1 MFMNA
6 ISSVSVE
13 RGRINRILNIL
24 SKAYPDAKIALHFSN
39 PLEMLV
45 STILSAQCN
54 DERVNLV
61 TKDFFK
67 KYKTPEDY
75 AKSEI
80 NELEGIIR
88 STGFYRSKAKN
99 IRNACQIIVEKF
111 DSKVPRTMNELTSLP
126 GIGRKTANIILS
138 NSYGVIEGIAV
149 DTHVA
154 RVSKRLG
161 LTNAKEPDKIEQDLM
176 KLIKKELWVSFTYQM
191 IEHGRQ
197 ICSARKPICNQCLL
211 KRLCPSV
218 LSFE

>member
-1 MFMNA
+1 MFMTA

-45 STILSAQCN
+45 STILSAQCT

-61 TKDFFK
+61 TKDLFK

-80 NELEGIIR
+80 NELEAMIR

-154 RVSKRLG
+154 RVSKRLE

-176 KLIKKELWVSFTYQM
+176 KLIKKESWVSFTYQM
-191 IEHGRQ
+191 IEHGRK
-197 ICSARKPICNQCLL
+197 ICNARKPLCNQCLL
-211 KRLCPSV
+211 KRLCPSA
-218 LSFE
+218 F

>member
-1 MFMNA
+1 MFMAA

-13 RGRINRILNIL
+13 RRRINRILNIL
-24 SKAYPDAKIALHFSN
+24 SKAYPNAKVALHFSN

-45 STILSAQCN
+45 STILSAQCT

-61 TKDFFK
+61 TKDLFK

-80 NELEGIIR
+80 NELEAIIR
-88 STGFYRSKAKN
+88 SAGFYRSKTKN

>member
-1 MFMNA
+1 MFMTA

-13 RGRINRILNIL
+13 RRRINRILNIL
-24 SKAYPDAKIALHFSN
+24 SKTYPNAKVALHFSN

-45 STILSAQCN
+45 STILSAQCT

-61 TKDFFK
+61 TKDLFK

-80 NELEGIIR
+80 NELEAIIR

-161 LTNAKEPDKIEQDLM
+161 LTNAKEPDKIEQDLR

-197 ICSARKPICNQCLL
+197 ICNARKPLCNQCLL
-211 KRLCPSV
+211 KRLCPST

>member
-1 MFMNA
+1 MFMTA
-6 ISSVSVE
+6 ISSVSIE

-80 NELEGIIR
+80 NELEGMIR

>member
-1 MFMNA
+1 MNA

-24 SKAYPDAKIALHFSN
+24 SKAYPNAKVALHFSN

-45 STILSAQCN
+45 STILSAQCT

-61 TKDFFK
+61 TKDLFK

-80 NELEGIIR
+80 NELEAMIR

-154 RVSKRLG
+154 RVSKRLE

-176 KLIKKELWVSFTYQM
+176 KLIKKESWVSFTYQM

-197 ICSARKPICNQCLL
+197 ICNARKPLCNQCLL
-211 KRLCPSV
+211 KRLCPSAF
-218 LSFE
+218 SFE

>member
-1 MFMNA
+1 MNA

-24 SKAYPDAKIALHFSN
+24 SKAYPNAKVALHFSN

-45 STILSAQCN
+45 STILSAQCT

>member
-80 NELEGIIR
+80 NELEAMIR

-99 IRNACQIIVEKF
+99 IRNDCQIIVEKF

-154 RVSKRLG
+154 RVSKRLE

-176 KLIKKELWVSFTYQM
+176 KLIKKESWVSFTYQM

-197 ICSARKPICNQCLL
+197 ICNARKPLCNQCLL
-211 KRLCPSV
+211 KRLGPSA

>member
-1 MFMNA
+1 MFMTA

-13 RGRINRILNIL
+13 RKRINRILSIL
-24 SKAYPDAKIALHFSN
+24 SKAYPNAKVALHFSN

-45 STILSAQCN
+45 STILSAQCT

-61 TKDFFK
+61 TKDLFK

-80 NELEGIIR
+80 NEFEAMIR

-149 DTHVA
+149 DTHVV
-154 RVSKRLG
+154 RVSKKLG
-161 LTNAKEPDKIEQDLM
+161 LTNAKKPDKIEQDLM
-176 KLIKKELWVSFTYQM
+176 KLIKKESWVSFTYQM

-197 ICSARKPICNQCLL
+197 ICNARKPLCNQCLL
-211 KRLCPSV
+211 KRLCPSA

>member
-1 MFMNA
+1 MTN
-6 ISSVSVE
+6 ISSTSVK

-24 SKAYPDAKIALHFSN
+24 SKAYPNAKVALHFSN

-45 STILSAQCN
+45 STILSTQCT

-61 TKDFFK
+61 TKDLFK

-75 AKSEI
+75 AKS
-80 NELEGIIR
+80 NTKDLESQIR
-88 STGFYRSKAKN
+88 STGFYRAKAKN
-99 IRNACQIIVEKF
+99 IRNTCQIIVEKF

-161 LTNAKEPDKIEQDLM
+161 LTDAKQPEKIEQDLM
-176 KLIKKELWVSFTYQM
+176 KLIKKELWLPFTYQM

-197 ICSARKPICNQCLL
+197 ICKARKPICKQCLL
-211 KRLCPSV
+211 NKLCPSAF
-218 LSFE
+218 SF

>member
-1 MFMNA
+1 MTN
-6 ISSVSVE
+6 ISSTSVK

-24 SKAYPDAKIALHFSN
+24 SKAYPNAKVALHFSN

-45 STILSAQCN
+45 STILSAQCT
-54 DERVNLV
+54 DKRVNLV
-61 TKDFFK
+61 TKDLFK

-75 AKSEI
+75 AKS
-80 NELEGIIR
+80 NMKDLESQIR
-88 STGFYRSKAKN
+88 STGFYRAKAKN
-99 IRNACQIIVEKF
+99 IRNTCQIIVEKF

-161 LTNAKEPDKIEQDLM
+161 LTDVKEPEKIEQDLM
-176 KLIKKELWVSFTYQM
+176 KLIKKELWLPFTYQM

-197 ICSARKPICNQCLL
+197 ICKARKPLCKQCLL
-211 KRLCPSV
+211 NKLCPSAF
-218 LSFE
+218 SF

>member
-1 MFMNA
+1 MTA
-6 ISSVSVE
+6 ISTAPMK

-24 SKAYPDAKIALHFSN
+24 SVAYPDAKVALHFAN

-45 STILSAQCN
+45 STILSAQCT

-61 TKDFFK
+61 TKDLFK

-75 AKSEI
+75 ANSDLKD
-80 NELEGIIR
+80 LESQIR
-88 STGFYRSKAKN
+88 STGFYRVKAKN
-99 IRNACQIIVEKF
+99 IRNACQMIIEKF

-161 LTNAKEPDKIEQDLM
+161 LTDAKEPDKIEQDLM
-176 KLIKKELWVSFTYQM
+176 KLIKKELWLPFTYQ
-191 IEHGRQ
+191 IIDHGRQ
-197 ICSARKPICNQCLL
+197 MCKARKPFCKQCLL
-211 KRLCPSV
+211 NKLCPSAF
-218 LSFE
+218 SF

>member
-80 NELEGIIR
+80 NELEGMIR

>member
-1 MFMNA
+1 MNA

>member
-1 MFMNA
+1 MFMTA
-6 ISSVSVE
+6 ISSVSIE

-24 SKAYPDAKIALHFSN
+24 SKAYPNAKVALHFSN

-45 STILSAQCN
+45 STILSAQCT

-61 TKDFFK
+61 TKDLFK

-80 NELEGIIR
+80 NEFEAIIR
-88 STGFYRSKAKN
+88 STGFYRSKTKN

-111 DSKVPRTMNELTSLP
+111 DSKIPRTMNELTSLP

-176 KLIKKELWVSFTYQM
+176 KLIKKELWVSFTYRM

-197 ICSARKPICNQCLL
+197 ICSARKPLCNQCLL

>member
-1 MFMNA
+1 MTA

-24 SKAYPDAKIALHFSN
+24 SKAYPDAKVALYFSN

-45 STILSAQCN
+45 STILSAQCT

-61 TKDFFK
+61 TKDLFK

-80 NELEGIIR
+80 NELEAMIR

-154 RVSKRLG
+154 RVSKRLE

-176 KLIKKELWVSFTYQM
+176 KLIKKELWVSFAYQM

-197 ICSARKPICNQCLL
+197 ICNARKPLCNQCSL
-211 KRLCPSV
+211 KRLCPSAF
-218 LSFE
+218 SFE

>member
-1 MFMNA
+1 MFMTA

-45 STILSAQCN
+45 STILSAQCT

-61 TKDFFK
+61 TKDLFK

-80 NELEGIIR
+80 NELEAMIR

-111 DSKVPRTMNELTSLP
+111 NSKVPRTMNELTSLP

-154 RVSKRLG
+154 RVSKRLE

-176 KLIKKELWVSFTYQM
+176 KLIKKESWVSFTYQM
-191 IEHGRQ
+191 IEHGRK
-197 ICSARKPICNQCLL
+197 ICNARKPLCNQCLL
-211 KRLCPSV
+211 KRLCPSAF
-218 LSFE
+218 SFE

>member
-1 MFMNA
+1 MTA
-6 ISSVSVE
+6 IGSVSVE
-13 RGRINRILNIL
+13 RRRINRILNIL
-24 SKAYPDAKIALHFSN
+24 SKTYPNAKVTLHFSN

-45 STILSAQCN
+45 STILSAQCT

-61 TKDFFK
+61 TKDLFK
-67 KYKTPEDY
+67 KYKTPENY
-75 AKSEI
+75 AKSEK
-80 NELEGIIR
+80 NELEAIIR
-88 STGFYRSKAKN
+88 SIGFYRSKTKN
-99 IRNACQIIVEKF
+99 IRNTCQIIVEKF

-154 RVSKRLG
+154 RLSKRLG

-176 KLIKKELWVSFTYQM
+176 KLIKKELWISFTYKM

-197 ICSARKPICNQCLL
+197 ICNARKPLCNQCLL
-211 KRLCPSV
+211 KRLCPSA

>member
-1 MFMNA
+1 MTA

-45 STILSAQCN
+45 STILSAQCT

-61 TKDFFK
+61 TKDLFK

-80 NELEGIIR
+80 NELEAMIR

-154 RVSKRLG
+154 RVSKRLE

-176 KLIKKELWVSFTYQM
+176 KLIKKESWVSFTYQM
-191 IEHGRQ
+191 IEHGRK
-197 ICSARKPICNQCLL
+197 ICNARKPLCNQCLL
-211 KRLCPSV
+211 KRLCPSAF
-218 LSFE
+218 SFE

>member
-1 MFMNA
+1 MFMTA
-6 ISSVSVE
+6 ISSVLVE
-13 RGRINRILNIL
+13 RGGINRILNIL

-45 STILSAQCN
+45 STILSAQCT

-61 TKDFFK
+61 TKDLFK

-80 NELEGIIR
+80 NELEAMIR

-154 RVSKRLG
+154 RVSKRLE

-176 KLIKKELWVSFTYQM
+176 KLIKKESWVSFTYQM
-191 IEHGRQ
+191 IEHGRK
-197 ICSARKPICNQCLL
+197 ICNARKPLCNQCLL
-211 KRLCPSV
+211 KRLCPSA
-218 LSFE
+218 F

>member
-24 SKAYPDAKIALHFSN
+24 SKAYPNAKVALHFSN

-45 STILSAQCN
+45 STILSAQCT

-61 TKDFFK
+61 TKDLFK

-80 NELEGIIR
+80 NELEAMIR

-154 RVSKRLG
+154 RVSKRLE

-176 KLIKKELWVSFTYQM
+176 KLIKKESWVSFTYQM

-197 ICSARKPICNQCLL
+197 ICNARKPLCNQCLL
-211 KRLCPSV
+211 KRLCPSAF
-218 LSFE
+218 SFE

>member
-1 MFMNA
+1 MTA

-45 STILSAQCN
+45 STILSAQCT

-61 TKDFFK
+61 TKDLFK

-80 NELEGIIR
+80 NELEAMIR

-154 RVSKRLG
+154 RVSKRLE

-176 KLIKKELWVSFTYQM
+176 KLIKKESWVSFTYQM
-191 IEHGRQ
+191 IEHGRK
-197 ICSARKPICNQCLL
+197 ICNARKPLCNQCLL
-211 KRLCPSV
+211 KRLCPSA
-218 LSFE
+218 F

>member
-1 MFMNA
+1 MTA

-45 STILSAQCN
+45 STILSAQCT

-61 TKDFFK
+61 TKDLFK

-80 NELEGIIR
+80 NELEAMIR

-111 DSKVPRTMNELTSLP
+111 NSKVPRTMNELTSLP

-154 RVSKRLG
+154 RVSKRLE

-176 KLIKKELWVSFTYQM
+176 KLIKKESWVSFTYQM
-191 IEHGRQ
+191 IEHGRK
-197 ICSARKPICNQCLL
+197 ICNARKPLCNQCLL
-211 KRLCPSV
+211 KRLCPSAF
-218 LSFE
+218 SFE

>member
-1 MFMNA
+1 MNA

-80 NELEGIIR
+80 NELEGMIR

>member
-1 MFMNA
+1 MTA
-6 ISSVSVE
+6 ISTAPMK

-24 SKAYPDAKIALHFSN
+24 SKAYSDAKIALHFAN

-45 STILSAQCN
+45 STILSAQCT

-61 TKDFFK
+61 TKDLFK

-75 AKSEI
+75 ANSNLKD
-80 NELEGIIR
+80 LESQIR
-88 STGFYRSKAKN
+88 STGFYRVKAKN
-99 IRNACQIIVEKF
+99 IRNTCQMIVEKF

-161 LTNAKEPDKIEQDLM
+161 ITDNKEPDKIEQDLM
-176 KLIKKELWVSFTYQM
+176 KLIKKELWLPFTYQI

-197 ICSARKPICNQCLL
+197 ICKARKPLCKQCLL
-211 KRLCPSV
+211 NKVCPSAF
-218 LSFE
+218 SF

>member
-1 MFMNA
+1 MNN
-6 ISSVSVE
+6 ISSISVKG
-13 RGRINRILNIL
+13 GRINRILNIL
-24 SKAYPDAKIALHFSN
+24 SIAYPNAKVALRFSN

-45 STILSAQCN
+45 STVLSAQCT
-54 DERVNLV
+54 DERVNSV
-61 TKDFFK
+61 TKDLFK

-75 AKSEI
+75 AKSNI
-80 NELEGIIR
+80 KDLESRIR
-88 STGFYRSKAKN
+88 STGFYRAKAKN
-99 IRNACQIIVEKF
+99 IRNTCQIIVEKF

-161 LTNAKEPDKIEQDLM
+161 LTDAKEPEKIEQDLM
-176 KLIKKELWVSFTYQM
+176 KLIKKKLWVPFTYQM

-197 ICSARKPICNQCLL
+197 ICKAKKPLCKQCLL
-211 KRLCPSV
+211 NKLCPSAF
-218 LSFE
+218 SF